1 MTFHIHREG
10 VTILSTR
17 WVFPESYAVMI
28 YQQLGRSGL
37 LVSRTCLGTM
47 TFGNDAWGCD
57 AAESRK
63 LIDAFISG
71 GGNFIDTADLYADTV
86 SESILGD
93 ILQDHQRDDLVI
105 ATKCW
110 FPQGKSPNARGLS
123 RRHII
128 AACEASL
135 RRLKIDTIDLYQF
148 HGPDPYT
155 PLDESLA
162 AMADLI
168 RAGKVRY
175 AGLSN
180 FHGWQVVQANEAAKR
195 TGTIPNLVSGQYL
208 YNLLRRDIEREIL
221 PACRAEGLGVICW
234 SPLASGFL
242 SGKYR
247 GLDKPPEGSRFDQLG
262 KVLLPRFWNEH
273 TVALVERMASM
284 AEELEESIVAVALA
298 WCLAQPGVTAVI
310 AGASKL
316 SHLEPQLRAAEL
328 VLPDTMLAELN
339 AALPCDMGYPHDWF
353 NVTGPNTFPAEY
365 IRKA

>member
-1 MTFHIHREG
+1 MK
-10 VTILSTR
+10 
-17 WVFPESYAVMI
+17 

-47 TFGNDAWGCD
+47 TFGNGAWGCD
-57 AAESRK
+57 AAESKK
-63 LIDAFISG
+63 LTDAFIAG
-71 GGNFIDTADLYADTV
+71 GGNFIDTADLYANTA

-93 ILQDHQRDDLVI
+93 ILQDHNRDSLVV

-110 FPQGKSPNARGLS
+110 FPQGEDPNARGLS

-128 AACEASL
+128 SACEASL
-135 RRLKIDTIDLYQF
+135 RRLKTDYIDLYQF

-155 PLDESLA
+155 PIDESVS

-180 FHGWQVVQANEAAKR
+180 FHGWQVVQANVAAKR
-195 TGTIPNLVSGQYL
+195 AGITGLISGQYL
-208 YNLLRRDIEREIL
+208 FNLLRRDIERDIL
-221 PACRAEGLGVICW
+221 PACRSEGLGVICW

-247 GLDKPPEGSRFDQLG
+247 GLDQPPAGSRFDQMSQ
-262 KVLLPRFWNEH
+262 VLLPRFWNEQ
-273 TVALVERMASM
+273 TVALVERMATM
-284 AEELEESIVAVALA
+284 AEELSESIVAVALA
-298 WCLAQPGVTAVI
+298 WCLAQPGVTSVI

-316 SHLEPQLRAAEL
+316 SHLAPQLRAAEL
-328 VLPDTMLAELN
+328 TLPDTMLAELN
-339 AALPCDMGYPHDWF
+339 AALPCDLGYPQDWF
-353 NVTGPNTFPAEY
+353 QVTGPGTFPADY

>member
-1 MTFHIHREG
+1 
-10 VTILSTR
+10 
-17 WVFPESYAVMI
+17 MI

-63 LIDAFISG
+63 LTTAFIEA
-71 GGNFIDTADLYADTV
+71 GGNFIDTADLYAKTV

-93 ILQDHQRDDLVI
+93 ILQDHDRDALVV

-110 FPQGKSPNARGLS
+110 FPQAEHPNARGLS

-128 AACEASL
+128 AACEDSL
-135 RRLKIDTIDLYQF
+135 RRLKTDYIDLYQF

-155 PLDESLA
+155 PIDESLA

-168 RAGKVRY
+168 RSGKVRY

-195 TGTIPNLVSGQYL
+195 AGITGLITGQYL
-208 YNLLRRDIEREIL
+208 YNLLRRDIERDIL
-221 PACRAEGLGVICW
+221 PACQSEGLGVICW

-247 GLDKPPEGSRFDQLG
+247 GMDKPPEGSRFDQMG

-273 TVALVERMASM
+273 TVALVERMAAM
-284 AEELEESIVAVALA
+284 ADELNESIVAVALA
-298 WCLAQPGVTAVI
+298 WCLAQPGVTSVI

-328 VLPDTMLAELN
+328 ELPADLLSELN
-339 AALPCDMGYPHDWF
+339 AAIPCDKGYPHDWF
-353 NVTGPNTFPAEY
+353 EVTGKGTFPSEY
-365 IRKA
+365 IREA

>member
-1 MTFHIHREG
+1 MK
-10 VTILSTR
+10 
-17 WVFPESYAVMI
+17 
-28 YQQLGRSGL
+28 YQQLGQSGL

-63 LIDAFISG
+63 LTDAFIDA
-71 GGNFIDTADLYADTV
+71 GGNFIDTADLYAKTI

-93 ILQDHQRDDLVI
+93 ILQGHDRDALVV

-110 FPQGKSPNARGLS
+110 FPQAEHPNARGLS

-135 RRLKIDTIDLYQF
+135 KRLQTDYIDLYQF

-168 RAGKVRY
+168 TSGKVRY

-180 FHGWQVVQANEAAKR
+180 FHGWQVVQANEAAQR
-195 TGTIPNLVSGQYL
+195 AGLTGLISGQYL
-208 YNLLRRDIEREIL
+208 YNLLRRDIERDIL
-221 PACRAEGLGVICW
+221 PACQSEGLGVICW

-247 GLDKPPEGSRFDQLG
+247 GMDKPPEGSRFDQMG
-262 KVLLPRFWNEH
+262 KVLLPRFWNEQ
-273 TVALVERMASM
+273 TVALVERMAAM
-284 AEELEESIVAVALA
+284 ADELDESIVAVALA
-298 WCLAQPGVTAVI
+298 WCLAQPGVTSVI

-316 SHLEPQLRAAEL
+316 SHLEPQIRAAEL
-328 VLPDTMLAELN
+328 TLPEAMISELN
-339 AALPCDMGYPHDWF
+339 AAIPCDMGYPHDWF
-353 NVTGPNTFPAEY
+353 QVAGASTFPSEH
-365 IRKA
+365 IREA

>member
-1 MTFHIHREG
+1 MQMK
-10 VTILSTR
+10 
-17 WVFPESYAVMI
+17 P
-28 YQQLGRSGL
+28 LGRTGIS
-37 LVSRTCLGTM
+37 VSDMCLGTM

-63 LIDAFISG
+63 LTDAFIEA
-71 GGNFIDTADLYADTV
+71 GGNFIDTADLYAKTV

-93 ILQDHQRDDLVI
+93 ILQDHDRDALVV

-110 FPQGKSPNARGLS
+110 FPQADPPNARGLS

-128 AACEASL
+128 AACEDSL
-135 RRLKIDTIDLYQF
+135 RRLKTDYIDLYQF

-168 RAGKVRY
+168 GSGKVRY

-195 TGTIPNLVSGQYL
+195 SGMTGLISGQYL
-208 YNLLRRDIEREIL
+208 YNLLRRDIERDIL
-221 PACRAEGLGVICW
+221 PACQSEGLGVICW

-247 GLDKPPEGSRFDQLG
+247 GMDKPPEGSRFDQMG
-262 KVLLPRFWNEH
+262 KVLLPRFWNEK
-273 TVALVERMASM
+273 TVALVERMAAM
-284 AEELEESIVAVALA
+284 AEELDESIVAVALA
-298 WCLAQPGVTAVI
+298 WCLAQPGVTSVI

-316 SHLEPQLRAAEL
+316 SHLEPQIRAAEL
-328 VLPDTMLAELN
+328 TLPDAMLTELN
-339 AALPCDMGYPHDWF
+339 EAIPCDKGYPDDWF
-353 NVTGPNTFPAEY
+353 QVAGKGTFPTEH
-365 IRKA
+365 IREA

>member
-1 MTFHIHREG
+1 
-10 VTILSTR
+10 
-17 WVFPESYAVMI
+17 MI

-63 LIDAFISG
+63 LTDAFIAG
-71 GGNFIDTADLYADTV
+71 GGNFIDTADLYAKTA

-93 ILQDHQRDDLVI
+93 ILTDHDRDALVL

-110 FPQGKSPNARGLS
+110 FPQAGHPNARGLS

-135 RRLKIDTIDLYQF
+135 RRLKTDYIDLYQF

-155 PLDESLA
+155 PLEESLG
-162 AMADLI
+162 AMADLV
-168 RAGKVRY
+168 RSGKVRY

-180 FHGWQVVQANEAAKR
+180 FSGWQVVQANEAAKR
-195 TGTIPNLVSGQYL
+195 AGITNLVSGQYL
-208 YNLLRRDIEREIL
+208 YNLLRRDIERDIL
-221 PACRAEGLGVICW
+221 PACRSEGLGVICW

-247 GLDKPPEGSRFDQLG
+247 GLDKPPEGSRFDQMG
-262 KVLLPRFWNEH
+262 KVLLPRFWNDQ
-273 TVALVERMASM
+273 TVALVERMAEM
-284 AEELEESIVAVALA
+284 ADELGESIVAVALA
-298 WCLAQPGVTAVI
+298 WCLAQDGITSVI
-310 AGASKL
+310 AGASKF

-328 VLPDTMLAELN
+328 ILPEAMLAELD
-339 AALPCDMGYPHDWF
+339 AALPCDKGYPDEWF
-353 NVTGPNTFPAEY
+353 QIASQGTFPKEY
-365 IRKA
+365 IRKV